1 MPKASLG
8 RVVND
13 STLIPAQ
20 QVINDII
27 QSLISQYAPEQ
38 AILFGSYA
46 YGHPTADSDID
57 LLVIKETQA
66 QPMERRVQVRRLA
79 SAVRRGIPFSPLVL
93 TPSELAQRLVMADPF
108 YREIVSRGK
117 LVYAKH

>member
-1 MPKASLG
+1 M
-8 RVVND
+8 VND